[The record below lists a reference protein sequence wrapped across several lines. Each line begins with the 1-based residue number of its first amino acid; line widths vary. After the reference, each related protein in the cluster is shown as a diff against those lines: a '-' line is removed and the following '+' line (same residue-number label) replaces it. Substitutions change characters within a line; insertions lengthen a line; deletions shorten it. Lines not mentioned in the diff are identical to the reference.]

1 MGTLF
6 PQRMRAEREEMKRV
20 TLSLEE
26 DFSKFNVVRDESR
39 NNPFKNR
46 PAQERDE
53 AVCQNEYEKR
63 MMSPIADTTSVEEME
78 NESGKHSTEVDAQSE
93 VSNTTGAFTLTTTTT
108 TTTKAPKKR
117 APERS
122 L

>member
-1 MGTLF
+1 
-6 PQRMRAEREEMKRV
+6 MRAEREEMKRV

-78 NESGKHSTEVDAQSE
+78 NESGKHSTEIDAQSE
-93 VSNTTGAFTLTTTTT
+93 ISKTSNTTGAFTLTTTTNT
-108 TTTKAPKKR
+108 NKAPKKR